1 MLLSKLL
8 KYISITSVKY
18 QIDDSHSTLHA
29 MNTLY
34 HSMNMVREEIPQKP
48 FLKNQEKII
57 YTCALL
63 HDMVDA
69 KYVNTDSAM
78 IRLRTHFRNEFH
90 PEELNTI
97 EKILTTMSYSKV
109 KRHGYPNLGEYQT
122 AYHIVRESDLLG
134 SYDFDRSMVYKIRRF
149 NDTFENS
156 YLDSCQFFQ
165 YRVFKLIDDDLFF
178 HDYSKRTAKRL
189 HEDAMD
195 RIWNWKRFYDSGS
208 GNNDNSFIF

>member
-149 NDTFENS
+149 LS
-156 YLDSCQFFQ
+156 
-165 YRVFKLIDDDLFF
+165 LI
-178 HDYSKRTAKRL
+178 H
-189 HEDAMD
+189 
-195 RIWNWKRFYDSGS
+195 I
-208 GNNDNSFIF
+208 